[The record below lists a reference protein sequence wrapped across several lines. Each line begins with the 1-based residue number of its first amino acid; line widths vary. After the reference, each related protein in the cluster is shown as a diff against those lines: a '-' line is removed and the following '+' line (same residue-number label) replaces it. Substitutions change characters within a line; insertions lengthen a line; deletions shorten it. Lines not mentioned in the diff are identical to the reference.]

1 MEQLGINYA
10 LLLAQILNVIILVWI
25 LKRLLYDRVI
35 NMLNERTQRIQD
47 SLQEADRVRAEF
59 ANTRQEADA
68 ELARVRQEAAGILQ
82 QAQERG
88 RLQEQEIVAQ
98 AREEAERIR
107 AEARE
112 QAQLERDQLVRD
124 LKNQMARLVTVTA
137 ERVLGEELKSNH
149 DRLIQESL
157 ASLDRRN

>member
-1 MEQLGINYA
+1 MEKLGINYA
-10 LLLAQILNVIILVWI
+10 LLLAQILNVVILVWL

-59 ANTRQEADA
+59 ANTKQESDA
-68 ELARVRQEAAGILQ
+68 ELARARQEAAGILQ

-107 AEARE
+107 LEARE
-112 QAQLERDQLVRD
+112 QAQQERDQLVRD

-149 DRLIQESL
+149 YRLI
-157 ASLDRRN
+157 RRVACELGST